1 MDHNHH
7 PSPPSDQWVPC
18 YTCSLGGAPELAEDS
33 GSTSGLETPS
43 GSVSHISTLHAGEPG
58 TTTRTRRRPVPRKGH
73 TKSRLGCFNCKR
85 RKVKCQETIPSCSN
99 CTRAGLVCEYPER
112 PRMAS
117 ALSASRMSVAVVP
130 TASLQS
136 TPTVFT
142 PEDMRYFHHFLVT
155 AYPPLPIQG
164 DQIWMQTASLSHS
177 YDYLMHAMLGLAASH
192 LDIHGGNCASQAL
205 AHRVKAI
212 QSLNTSLSKPC
223 LSQAEGDARFA
234 AMMALAFQASCMA
247 EGMPEFL
254 AMSRGCHIIANT
266 AMGSMKNS
274 LFREFTQ
281 EGYCDSVRRV
291 IGIVPLDLSEE
302 QDMLIQDFTKS
313 LRALGPLCKSP
324 LEVKFLAS
332 TDAIAKAARTSASEA
347 FSQFAALYSLFN
359 HSSNEEFA
367 PFVDPSNYPA
377 QLLFIHFVL
386 IEFAIGHI
394 ALTTVNKGCRFA
406 YRKRTCIAW
415 MEKLAAGLPAEYEK
429 YAEWPMNYVKRLAAS

>member
-1 MDHNHH
+1 MDNHH
-7 PSPPSDQWVPC
+7 PSPTSNHWVPC
-18 YTCSLGGAPELAEDS
+18 STCSPGGVPESAEDS
-33 GSTSGLETPS
+33 SGPETAPVSTPHTGTP
-43 GSVSHISTLHAGEPG
+43 HAKEPG
-58 TTTRTRRRPVPRKGH
+58 TRARRRPIPRKGH
-73 TKSRLGCFNCKR
+73 TKSRLGCFHCKR

-99 CTRAGLVCEYPER
+99 CARVGLVCEYPER

-117 ALSASRMSVAVVP
+117 AFSASVITVVP
-130 TASLQS
+130 TNSLQS
-136 TPTVFT
+136 STTTVFT
-142 PEDMRYFHHFLVT
+142 QEDMRYFHHFLVT

-164 DQIWMQTASLSHS
+164 DQIWMQTACLSHS

-192 LDIHGGNCASQAL
+192 LDLHGGNCSSQAL

-212 QSLNTSLSKPC
+212 QSLNNSLSKPC
-223 LSQAEGDARFA
+223 SSQAEGDARFA

-291 IGIVPLDLSEE
+291 IGIVPLDLSEDE
-302 QDMLIQDFTKS
+302 EILIGDFLKS

-332 TDAIAKAARTSASEA
+332 TEAIAKAARTSASEA

-367 PFVDPSNYPA
+367 PFIDPNNHPA

-394 ALTTVNKGCRFA
+394 ALTTCNKGGRFA

-415 MEKLAAGLPAEYEK
+415 MEKLAAGLPVEYEK
-429 YAEWPMNYVKRLAAS
+429 YAEWPMNYVRRLAAR

>member
-1 MDHNHH
+1 MNHRP
-7 PSPPSDQWVPC
+7 PSPTSEHWVPC
-18 YTCSLGGAPELAEDS
+18 SACSPNGTSESAEDS
-33 GSTSGLETPS
+33 GSGS
-43 GSVSHISTLHAGEPG
+43 GSEALSTSISHSCTPCAGDSQA
-58 TTTRTRRRPVPRKGH
+58 RRRPVPRKGH

-99 CTRAGLVCEYPER
+99 CTRVGLVCEYPER

-117 ALSASRMSVAVVP
+117 ALSASITSTALVP
-130 TASLQS
+130 PSLQS
-136 TPTVFT
+136 TPTHFT

-192 LDIHGGNCASQAL
+192 LDLHGGNCSSQAL

-212 QSLNTSLSKPC
+212 QCLNTNLSKPC
-223 LSQAEGDARFA
+223 SSQAEGDARFA
-234 AMMALAFQASCMA
+234 AMMALVFQASCMA

-291 IGIVPLDLSEE
+291 IGIVPLDLSEDQE
-302 QDMLIQDFTKS
+302 ILIQNFLKS

-332 TDAIAKAARTSASEA
+332 TESIAKAARTSASAA

-367 PFVDPSNYPA
+367 PFVDPNNHPA

-394 ALTTVNKGCRFA
+394 ALTTANKGLRFA
-406 YRKRTCIAW
+406 YRKMTCIAW

-429 YAEWPMNYVKRLAAS
+429 YAEWPTNYVRRLSAR

>member
-1 MDHNHH
+1 MDHHRT
-7 PSPPSDQWVPC
+7 SPASEHWIPCSSCSPNEVPE
-18 YTCSLGGAPELAEDS
+18 SAEDS
-33 GSTSGLETPS
+33 GSPS
-43 GSVSHISTLHAGEPG
+43 GPESASTSISRTITPLAGESG
-58 TTTRTRRRPVPRKGH
+58 ARSRRRPIPRKGH

-85 RKVKCQETIPSCSN
+85 RKVKCQETTPSCSN
-99 CTRAGLVCEYPER
+99 CTRVGLVCEYPER

-117 ALSASRMSVAVVP
+117 ALSASITSSALVP
-130 TASLQS
+130 SGLQS
-136 TPTVFT
+136 TPTQFT

-177 YDYLMHAMLGLAASH
+177 YDFLMHAMLGLAASH
-192 LDIHGGNCASQAL
+192 LDLHGGNCSSQAL

-212 QSLNTSLSKPC
+212 QSLNVSLSKPC
-223 LSQAEGDARFA
+223 SSQAEGDARFA
-234 AMMALAFQASCMA
+234 AMMALVFQASCMA

-291 IGIVPLDLSEE
+291 IGVVPLNLDEDQE
-302 QDMLIQDFTKS
+302 VLIQDFLRS

-332 TDAIAKAARTSASEA
+332 TESIANAARTSASEA
-347 FSQFAALYSLFN
+347 FLQFAALYSLFN
-359 HSSNEEFA
+359 HASNEEFA
-367 PFVDPSNYPA
+367 PFIDPNNHPA

-386 IEFAIGHI
+386 IEFAIGNI
-394 ALTTVNKGCRFA
+394 ALSIGNKGARFA
-406 YRKRTCIAW
+406 YRKMTCIAW
-415 MEKLAAGLPAEYEK
+415 MEKLADGLPAEYER
-429 YAEWPMNYVKRLAAS
+429 YAGWPMNYVRRLSAR